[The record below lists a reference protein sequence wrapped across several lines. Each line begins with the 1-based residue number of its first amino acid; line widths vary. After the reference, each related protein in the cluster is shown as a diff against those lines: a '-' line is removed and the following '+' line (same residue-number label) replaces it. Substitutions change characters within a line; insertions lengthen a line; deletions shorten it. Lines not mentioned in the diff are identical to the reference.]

1 MFTNMIRGRVS
12 SDAVDENRFAVYS
25 PEWYFARYTNFT
37 VTDMDADIP
46 IRFGLTLADALAYVD
61 KSSGW
66 NGILSELKYEWA
78 LTAHRALHWGYSHIG
93 LVYGFS
99 PVTVDI
105 LMIFKQEFGDEET
118 ADIIDRKVRQLNY
131 FRGRGVAEGDVAE
144 VIAAA
149 VKALSAV
156 HASILFHNVIY
167 SAIIDRAVELKGNAQ
182 ILSKLILAKNTS
194 DAVVRSY
201 STG

>member
-1 MFTNMIRGRVS
+1 MMTNVLRGRVT

-25 PEWYFARYTNFT
+25 PEWYFTRYTNFL
-37 VTDMDADIP
+37 VTDMTGETP
-46 IRFGLTLADALAYVD
+46 VRFGLTLADALAYVD
-61 KSSGW
+61 KNSGW
-66 NGILSELKYEWA
+66 NGVLADLKYEWA
-78 LTAHRALHWGYSHIG
+78 LAAHRALHWGFSHIG
-93 LVYGFS
+93 KVYSFS
-99 PVTVDI
+99 PVTVDL
-105 LMIFKQEFGDEET
+105 LMIFKREFGDEEV

-131 FRGRGVAEGDVAE
+131 FRGHNVAEGDVGE